1 MAKRHYTEQQR
12 QAHNEYVAEA
22 KRRRNAHGAEI
33 GEIPPV
39 GNPER
44 RADAERSLAKWAAVY
59 CAHRHRNP
67 DSKNH
72 ATMYAALDRAI
83 ASPETWLALQAPRGE
98 AKSFKSSEALLY
110 AVMTGKK
117 KFVCC
122 FTSSMST
129 TETLAQY
136 LEGQFLCESGPFW
149 EDYPEVFA
157 ALDTQGAYAQRKVT
171 YQGKDV
177 NMAWGALLNGKK
189 VYKFPRIKGCA
200 SSGAIIVLQSIT
212 SKIRG
217 MGIVDETGVPIR
229 PDLILIDDVQD
240 YEVSQNPNRVEKYL
254 EKTDKDI
261 LGLSG
266 DDPLSMIVLG
276 TPFHKDCYMSKIMR
290 DKRFD
295 GITLKSIYSFPT
307 HMDLWEEYRKKW
319 ESIYDETLLRLGPLE
334 KRKSAEEAYKAS
346 SAFYTANRVEMDEGC
361 EISWPA
367 RYEKKYSGASAVENI
382 MREYL
387 LILREEAFNQ
397 EKQCLVVSKEADIET
412 LDEERFLS
420 KCSKTLPEWVS
431 PDWASKLT
439 AAIDVH
445 GNVLYWTL
453 AAWGPGFDGHTLSYG
468 TWPKQPRSSW
478 KQARVPHSLRSM
490 YKGSGDSGALRS
502 GLEDLVKF
510 LLTQTYRREDGSE
523 IYVEKIIIDNNNGLF
538 KKTVTNFIKE
548 SEFREKLVGYIADW
562 YSSGHQPRK
571 KTEEGGMEWKY
582 TPDSHRR
589 EIIAFRDYWKAF
601 ALSRWLT
608 PVGDSGCMTVYKG
621 GPTHHRRFY
630 SELTAKKYHPV
641 VLSSG
646 KSILRWDDKSD
657 GDDHYG
663 DCDTMNFIAANIVGI
678 GQAAET
684 DVKRKR
690 IRRKLSEIQKRKMNN
705 FNYYE

>member
-1 MAKRHYTEQQR
+1 MAKRHYTEEQR
-12 QAHNEYVAEA
+12 QKHNAYVAEA
-22 KRRRNAHGAEI
+22 KRRRNAQGAEI

-39 GNPER
+39 VDPKR
-44 RADAERSLAKWAAVY
+44 RADAEKSLSEWAAVY

-72 ATMYAALDRAI
+72 ATMYTALDRAI

-110 AVMTGKK
+110 AVMTGRK

-136 LEGQFLCESGPFW
+136 LEGQFLLESGPFY

-157 ALDTQGAYAQRKVT
+157 ALDTQGNYAQRKVT
-171 YQGKDV
+171 YKGQDV
-177 NMAWGALLNGKK
+177 DMAWGALLNGKK
-189 VYKFPRIKGCA
+189 VYKFPKIEGCPY
-200 SSGAIIVLQSIT
+200 SGAIIVLQSIT

-217 MGIVDETGVPIR
+217 MGIVDSNGVPMR

-240 YEVSQNPNRVEKYL
+240 YEVSQNPNRVAKYL

-266 DDPLSMIVLG
+266 DSPLSMIVLG
-276 TPFHKDCYMSKIMR
+276 TPFHKDCYMSRIMR

-295 GITLKSIYSFPT
+295 GITLQSVYSFPK
-307 HMDLWEEYRKKW
+307 HMELWEEYRKLW
-319 ESIYDETLLRLGPLE
+319 EATYDETLLQLGPLE
-334 KRKSAEEAYKAS
+334 KRKSAEEAYKAA
-346 SAFYTANRVEMDEGC
+346 SAFYAAHRPEMDEGA

-367 RYEKKYSGASAVENI
+367 RYEKKYSGISPIENI

-387 LILREEAFNQ
+387 LIMREEAFNQ
-397 EKQCLVVSKEADIET
+397 EKQCLVTEKAADVET
-412 LDEERFLS
+412 LDEDRFLA

-453 AAWGPGFDGHTLSYG
+453 AAWGPGFDGHVVSYG
-468 TWPKQPRSSW
+468 NWPKQPRSAW
-478 KQARVPHSLRSM
+478 KQARVPHSLRQM
-490 YKGSGDSGALRS
+490 YKGRGDSGALRQ
-502 GLEDLVKF
+502 GLEDLVNF
-510 LLTQTYRREDGSE
+510 LLNQRYQREDGSE
-523 IYVEKIIIDNNNGLF
+523 IFLEKIIIDNNNGLF
-538 KKTVTNFIKE
+538 RKTVTNFIKE
-548 SEFREKLVGYIADW
+548 SAHREKLVGYVADW
-562 YSSGHQPRK
+562 YASGHQPRK
-571 KTEEGGMEWKY
+571 RSEEGGIEWKY

-589 EIIAFRDYWKAF
+589 EVVAFRDYWKAF

-608 PVGDSGCMTVYKG
+608 PVGDSGCMTIYKG
-621 GPTHHRRFY
+621 GPSHHRRFY
-630 SELTAKKYHPV
+630 SELTAKKFRPV

-646 KSILRWDDKSD
+646 KSILRWDDKAE

-663 DCDTMNFIAANIVGI
+663 DCDTMNFIAANIVGV
-678 GQAAET
+678 GTKAET
-684 DVKRKR
+684 DVKRP
-690 IRRKLSEIQKRKMNN
+690 RRKVKLSDLQKRKMNSA
-705 FNYYE
+705 YYG

>member
-1 MAKRHYTEQQR
+1 MAKRKYTEEQR
-12 QAHNEYVAEA
+12 QAHNSYVAAA
-22 KRRRNAHGAEI
+22 KRKRNAQGAEI
-33 GEIPPV
+33 GEIPEV
-39 GNPER
+39 VNPKR
-44 RADAERSLAKWAAVY
+44 RAAAEKSLSEWAATY
-59 CAHRHRNP
+59 CVHRHRNP
-67 DSKNH
+67 DSANH
-72 ATMYAALDRAI
+72 AVMYKALDRAI

-110 AVMTGKK
+110 AVLTGKK

-136 LEGQFLCESGPFW
+136 LEGQFLADGGPFY

-157 ALDTQGAYAQRKVT
+157 ALDTQGNYAQRKVT

-177 NMAWGALLNGKK
+177 GIVWGALLNGKK
-189 VYKFPRIKGCA
+189 IYKFPKIDGCPY
-200 SSGAIIVLQSIT
+200 SGAIIVLQSIT

-217 MGIVDETGVPIR
+217 MGIVDEQGVPMR

-240 YEVSQNPNRVEKYL
+240 YEVSQNPNRVAKYL

-266 DDPLSMIVLG
+266 DAPLSMIVLG
-276 TPFHKDCYMSKIMR
+276 TPFHQDCYMSRIMR

-295 GITLKSIYSFPT
+295 GITLKSIFSFPEN
-307 HMDLWEEYRKKW
+307 MELWEEYRKTW
-319 ESIYDETLLRLGPLE
+319 ESVYDETLLQLGPLE
-334 KRKSAEEAYKAS
+334 KRKSAEAAYTAASDFYKAH
-346 SAFYTANRVEMDEGC
+346 RELMDSGC

-367 RYEKKYSGASAVENI
+367 RYEKKYSGISPIENI

-387 LILREEAFNQ
+387 LILREDAFNQ
-397 EKQCLVVSKEADIET
+397 EKQCLVAPKETSVET
-412 LDEERFLS
+412 LDEDTFLK

-453 AAWGPGFDGHTLSYG
+453 AAWGPGFDGHTVSYG
-468 TWPKQPRSSW
+468 TWPKQPRSAW
-478 KQARVPHSLRSM
+478 KQARVPNSLRQM
-490 YKGSGDSGALRS
+490 YKGSGDSGALRA
-502 GLEDLVKF
+502 GLEDLVHF
-510 LLTQTYRREDGSE
+510 LLSQRYTREDGSE
-523 IYVEKIIIDNNNGLF
+523 IYLEKIIIDNNNGLF
-538 KKTVTNFIKE
+538 RKTVTNFIKE
-548 SEFREKLVGYIADW
+548 SNYREKLVGYVADW
-562 YSSGHQPRK
+562 YGSGHQPRK
-571 KTEEGGMEWKY
+571 KSEEGGMEWKY

-608 PVGDSGCMTVYKG
+608 PVGDSGCMTIYKG
-621 GPTHHRRFY
+621 GPSHHRRFY

-646 KSILRWDDKSD
+646 KSILRWDDKAES
-657 GDDHYG
+657 DDHYG
-663 DCDTMNFIAANIVGI
+663 DCDTMNFIAANVVGI
-678 GQAAET
+678 GQKAET
-684 DVKRKR
+684 DVRRPKRR
-690 IRRKLSEIQKRKMNN
+690 VKLSDLQKSKMKSA
-705 FNYYE
+705 YYE